1 VGSPAPRAPLDK
13 AMITSGISP
22 YWRVSVVELTGSTQD
37 DLANLISLEEVNAG
51 ELIVTEFQSAGRG
64 RLDRSFQ
71 APAHS
76 ALLFSFYLKP
86 KRVRDDW
93 GFISMLAALTLT
105 QSINKSLSKDLSL
118 KWPNDILIGDKKV
131 AGLISQ
137 ATEHGVIVGIGLN
150 VGMDES
156 ELPVE
161 TATSLLLANSEDLDR
176 NKILI
181 NFLNL
186 FEINFKSWDSGA
198 DFRQAYSSLSSTLKK
213 LIQIE
218 VVGKPVHQGLAKS
231 ITLQGTLML
240 DDGSEVTVGDV
251 VHLR

>member
-1 VGSPAPRAPLDK
+1 
-13 AMITSGISP
+13 MITSGISP

-37 DLANLISLEEVNAG
+37 DLVKLIKSEVINTG

-76 ALLFSFYLKP
+76 ALLFSFFLKP
-86 KRVRDDW
+86 RRVREDW
-93 GFISMLAALTLT
+93 GFISMLAALTLQQIIG
-105 QSINKSLSKDLSL
+105 QSVSSKVTL
-118 KWPNDILIGDKKV
+118 KWPNDILIDDKKV

-137 ATEHGVIVGIGLN
+137 LSEDGLIVGIGLN
-150 VGMDES
+150 VEMDQS
-156 ELPVE
+156 ELPVA
-161 TATSLLLANSEDLDR
+161 TATSLLISNSNEVDR

-181 NFLNL
+181 EFLNL
-186 FEINFKSWDSGA
+186 FEINFNAWDSGA
-198 DFRQAYSSLSSTLKK
+198 DFIKDYTAASSTLGK

-218 VVGKPVHQGLAKS
+218 IAGKPSLQGVAQS
-231 ITLQGTLML
+231 ITPQGALML
-240 DDGSEVTVGDV
+240 ADGTEVTVGDV